1 MTKVQLMATAL
12 DDLQMN
18 IFVNNP
24 NINILCFLAG
34 QFHPWIFN
42 NLSNLATFSNME
54 LNISNFWFF
63 KFTFLWAI
71 IKGFVKIQKWAEFEF
86 SKIVLDKKKRKT
98 VIKIFFLKDRMHRQI
113 DYTMQ

>member
-42 NLSNLATFSNME
+42 NLSNLAKFSNME

-86 SKIVLDKKKRKT
+86 SKIVLDKNNVKLWSKFSFWR
-98 VIKIFFLKDRMHRQI
+98 IECI
-113 DYTMQ
+113 DK